1 MYVLFFFKD
10 CSSLA
15 FILDNL
21 LHSSQTAGDK
31 ETPALARVLIAAI
44 ASCNHSVEAQTSLVL
59 EVLLNF
65 YNLLFSFYSF

>member
-1 MYVLFFFKD
+1 MCVLIFLKN
-10 CSSLA
+10 CSALA

-21 LHSSQTAGDK
+21 LHSKTAGDK

-44 ASCNHSVEAQTSLVL
+44 ASCNHSVEVQTSLVL

-65 YNLLFSFYSF
+65 CNLHFTFYSF